1 AILSYGTR
9 LAEALR
15 AADELAAQGL
25 SCTVAD
31 ARFAKP
37 LDTDLLERLARNHS
51 VLLTVEEG
59 SVGGFG
65 SLVAQHL
72 AHAGL
77 LDGGLRFRP
86 LVLPD
91 IYIDHETPKKQYD
104 LAGLNAPQIAQAAR
118 NALGQDASTQP
129 ARA

>member
-1 AILSYGTR
+1 
-9 LAEALR
+9 

-37 LDTDLLERLARNHS
+37 LDTELVERLARNHA

-65 SLVAQHL
+65 SLVAHHL

-86 LVLPD
+86 LTLPD
-91 IYIDHETPKKQYD
+91 LYIDHETPKKQYD
-104 LAGLNAPQIAQAAR
+104 TAGLNAPQIAQAAR
-118 NALGQDASTQP
+118 NTLGHSTTTLP
-129 ARA
+129 VRA